1 MLVEMSV
8 KVGGGSSD
16 THTPDT
22 RRSVLVLASVLA
34 LLFLYAVWP
43 TRYRYQDVLI
53 GDRSV
58 TLRIDRITNE
68 ARYWRV
74 GGGSWQR

>member
-1 MLVEMSV
+1 MRVEMSL
-8 KVGGGSSD
+8 KIGEGSSA
-16 THTPDT
+16 PGAPAT
-22 RRSVLVLASVLA
+22 RRPVLVLASVLA

-58 TLRIDRITNE
+58 TLRIDRLTNE
-68 ARYWRV
+68 AQYWRV

>member
-1 MLVEMSV
+1 MFEMSM
-8 KVGGGSSD
+8 KFGGGSSG
-16 THTPDT
+16 PKPET
-22 RRSVLVLASVLA
+22 RRSVLVLASVLT
-34 LLFLYAVWP
+34 LLFLYGVWP

-58 TLRIDRITNE
+58 TLRIDRLTNE
-68 ARYWRV
+68 ATYWRV